1 LLTKTDCLAAR
12 KYASV
17 RRLPDVSL
25 KIAIGGKGGV
35 GKTTVTALLARC
47 LALNDNN
54 KVIAIDADPV
64 ANLAAGLGIPEDKPI
79 TPISELTELI
89 AERTGA
95 TPGTMGGFFTLNPK
109 VDDIPER
116 FSLSKDGVKLLVMG
130 TVQSGGSGCICPES
144 TILKA
149 LMNHLVLYRDDIVV
163 MDMEAGVEHLGR
175 ATSSSVDA
183 LIIVVN
189 PGARSR
195 SAAEKIRKLGTD
207 IGIKN
212 IIVLGNRVNNLEDE
226 ELIRKSLPDF
236 EILGFLPEHEEIVAA
251 DRAGKR
257 AFDDITTAP
266 KELFDIVE
274 KLTAMKK

>member
-1 LLTKTDCLAAR
+1 M
-12 KYASV
+12 
-17 RRLPDVSL
+17 SL

-47 LALNDNN
+47 LAADKNN

-64 ANLAAGLGIPEDKPI
+64 ANLAAGLGIPEDQPI
-79 TPISELTELI
+79 TPISQLTELI
-89 AERTGA
+89 EERTGA
-95 TPGTMGGFFTLNPK
+95 KAGTMGGFFTLNPK

-116 FSLSKDGVKLLVMG
+116 FSLERDGVKLLVMG

-149 LMNHLVLYRDDIVV
+149 LMNHLVLFRDDIVI

-175 ATSSSVDA
+175 ATSASVDA

-189 PGARSR
+189 PGSRSR
-195 SAAEKIRKLGTD
+195 AAADKIRKLGSD

-212 IIVLGNRVNNLEDE
+212 IIILGNRVKGVEDE
-226 ELIRKSLPDF
+226 ELIRSSLSDYQ
-236 EILGFLPEHEEIVAA
+236 IIGFLPEQEEIVDA
-251 DRAGKR
+251 DRAARR
-257 AFDDITTAP
+257 AFDDIHTAP
-266 KELFDIVE
+266 PELFAIVE

>member
-1 LLTKTDCLAAR
+1 M
-12 KYASV
+12 
-17 RRLPDVSL
+17 SL

-47 LALNDNN
+47 LAVDKNN

-64 ANLAAGLGIPEDKPI
+64 ANLAAGLGISEDKPI
-79 TPISELTELI
+79 TPISQLTELI
-89 AERTGA
+89 SERTGA
-95 TPGTMGGFFTLNPK
+95 KPGTMGGFFTLNPK

-116 FSLSKDGVKLLVMG
+116 FSLERDGVRLLVMG

-149 LMNHLVLYRDDIVV
+149 LMNHLVLFRDDIVV
-163 MDMEAGVEHLGR
+163 MDMEAGIEHLGR
-175 ATSSSVDA
+175 ATSASVDA

-195 SAAEKIRKLGTD
+195 AAADKIRKLGRD

-212 IIVLGNRVNNLEDE
+212 IIILGNRVKNKEDE
-226 ELIRKSLPDF
+226 DLIRSTLSDF
-236 EILGFLPEHEEIVAA
+236 EIIGFLPEHEEVVAA
-251 DRAGKR
+251 DREARR
-257 AFDDITTAP
+257 AFESIDTAP
-266 KELFDIVE
+266 KELFEIVA
-274 KLTAMKK
+274 KLTAMKR

>member
-1 LLTKTDCLAAR
+1 M
-12 KYASV
+12 
-17 RRLPDVSL
+17 SL

-47 LALNDNN
+47 LAADKNN

-64 ANLAAGLGIPEDKPI
+64 ANLAAGLGISEEQPI
-79 TPISELTELI
+79 TPIAQLTELI

-95 TPGTMGGFFTLNPK
+95 KPGTMGGFFALNPK

-116 FSLSKDGVKLLVMG
+116 FSLERDGVKLLVMG
-130 TVQSGGSGCICPES
+130 TVQSGGSGCLCPES

-149 LMNHLVLYRDDIVV
+149 LMNHLVLFRDEIVI
-163 MDMEAGVEHLGR
+163 MDMEAGIEHLGR
-175 ATSSSVDA
+175 ATSASVDA

-189 PGARSR
+189 PGSRSR
-195 SAAEKIRKLGTD
+195 AAADKIRKLGKD

-212 IIVLGNRVNNLEDE
+212 IIILGNRVKGREDE
-226 ELIRKSLPDF
+226 ELIRSSLPDY
-236 EILGFLPEHEEIVAA
+236 EIIGFLPEQEEIVAA
-251 DRAGKR
+251 DRGARR
-257 AFDDITTAP
+257 AFDDIRSAP
-266 KELFDIVE
+266 PALFAIVE

>member
-1 LLTKTDCLAAR
+1 M
-12 KYASV
+12 
-17 RRLPDVSL
+17 SL

-47 LALNDNN
+47 LATDNKN

-64 ANLAAGLGIPEDKPI
+64 ANLAAGLGISEDEPI
-79 TPISELTELI
+79 TPISRLTELI
-89 AERTGA
+89 TERTGA
-95 TPGTMGGFFTLNPK
+95 KPGTMGGFFTLNPK

-116 FSLSKDGVKLLVMG
+116 FSLERDGVKLLVMG

-149 LMNHLVLYRDDIVV
+149 LMNHLVLFRDDIVI

-175 ATSSSVDA
+175 ATSASVDA

-195 SAAEKIRKLGTD
+195 AAADTIRKLGKD
-207 IGIKN
+207 IGIQN
-212 IIVLGNRVNNLEDE
+212 IIILGNRVKGEEDR
-226 ELIRKSLPDF
+226 ELIRSSLPDYQV
-236 EILGFLPEHEEIVAA
+236 IGFLPEHQEIVAA
-251 DRAGKR
+251 DREGRR
-257 AFDDITTAP
+257 AFDDIHDAP
-266 KELFDIVE
+266 HELFEIVK
-274 KLTAMKK
+274 KLSGLKNS

>member
-1 LLTKTDCLAAR
+1 
-12 KYASV
+12 
-17 RRLPDVSL
+17 VSL

-47 LALNDNN
+47 LAADKNN

-64 ANLAAGLGIPEDKPI
+64 ANLAAGLGISEEQPI
-79 TPISELTELI
+79 TPIAQLTELI

-95 TPGTMGGFFTLNPK
+95 KPGTMGGFFTLNPK

-116 FSLSKDGVKLLVMG
+116 FSLERDGVKLLVMG
-130 TVQSGGSGCICPES
+130 TVQSGGSGCLCPES

-149 LMNHLVLYRDDIVV
+149 LMNHLVLFRDEIVI
-163 MDMEAGVEHLGR
+163 MDMEAGIEHLGR
-175 ATSSSVDA
+175 ATSASVDA

-189 PGARSR
+189 PGSRSR
-195 SAAEKIRKLGTD
+195 AAADKIRKLGKD

-212 IIVLGNRVNNLEDE
+212 IIILGNRVKGREDE
-226 ELIRKSLPDF
+226 ELIRSSLSDY
-236 EILGFLPEHEEIVAA
+236 EIIGFLPEQEEIVAA
-251 DRAGKR
+251 DRGARR
-257 AFDDITTAP
+257 AFDDIRSAP
-266 KELFDIVE
+266 PALFAIVE

>member
-1 LLTKTDCLAAR
+1 M
-12 KYASV
+12 
-17 RRLPDVSL
+17 SL

-47 LALNDNN
+47 LAADPKN

-64 ANLAAGLGIPEDKPI
+64 ANLAAGLGISEETPI
-79 TPISELTELI
+79 KPISELTELI

-95 TPGTMGGFFTLNPK
+95 KPGTMGGFFTLNPK
-109 VDDIPER
+109 VDDIPDR
-116 FSLSKDGVKLLVMG
+116 FSLVRDGVKLLVMG

-149 LMNHLVLYRDDIVV
+149 LMNHLVLVRDDIVI

-175 ATSSSVDA
+175 ATSASVDA
-183 LIIVVN
+183 LIVIVN

-195 SAAEKIRKLGTD
+195 AAAAKIRKLGQD

-212 IIVLGNRVNNLEDE
+212 ILILGNRVTGPEDE
-226 ELIRKSLPDF
+226 SLIRQSLPDF
-236 EILGFLPEHEEIVAA
+236 EIIGFLPEQEEIVEA
-251 DRAGKR
+251 DRAGRR
-257 AFDDITTAP
+257 AFEDITRAP
-266 KELFDIVE
+266 KELFEVVE
-274 KLTAMKK
+274 KLTAMKN

>member
-1 LLTKTDCLAAR
+1 M
-12 KYASV
+12 
-17 RRLPDVSL
+17 SL

-35 GKTTVTALLARC
+35 GKTTITALLARC
-47 LALNDNN
+47 LAADEKN

-64 ANLAAGLGIPEDKPI
+64 ANLAAGLGISEDVPI

-95 TPGTMGGFFTLNPK
+95 KPGTMGGFFTLNPK
-109 VDDIPER
+109 VDDIPDR
-116 FSLSKDGVKLLVMG
+116 FSQVRDGVKLLVMG

-149 LMNHLVLYRDDIVV
+149 LMNHLVLVREDIVL

-175 ATSSSVDA
+175 ATSASVDA
-183 LIIVVN
+183 LLVIVN

-195 SAAEKIRKLGTD
+195 AAASKIRKLGED

-212 IIVLGNRVNNLEDE
+212 ILILGNRVKGPEDE
-226 ELIRKSLPDF
+226 QLIRESLSGF
-236 EILGFLPEHEEIVAA
+236 EVIGFLPEQEEIVEA
-251 DRAGKR
+251 DRAGRR
-257 AFDDITTAP
+257 AYENIIDAP
-266 KELFDIVE
+266 EELYDVVK
-274 KLTAMKK
+274 KLMEMQK

>member
-1 LLTKTDCLAAR
+1 M
-12 KYASV
+12 
-17 RRLPDVSL
+17 SL

-35 GKTTVTALLARC
+35 GKTTVTSLLARC
-47 LALNDNN
+47 LAADKSN

-79 TPISELTELI
+79 KPISELTELI
-89 AERTGA
+89 EERTGA
-95 TPGTMGGFFTLNPK
+95 KAGTMGGFFALNPK
-109 VDDIPER
+109 VDDIPDR
-116 FSLSKDGVKLLVMG
+116 FSLERDGVRLLVMG

-149 LMNHLVLYRDDIVV
+149 LMNHLVLFRDDIVV

-175 ATSSSVDA
+175 ATSASVDA

-195 SAAEKIRKLGTD
+195 AAADKIRKLGTD

-212 IIVLGNRVNNLEDE
+212 IVVLANRVRDKEDE
-226 ELIRKSLPDF
+226 QLIRDSLTGF
-236 EILGFLPEHEEIVAA
+236 EILGYLPEDDEIVAA
-251 DRAGKR
+251 DREAR
-257 AFDDITTAP
+257 RPFEDIRNAP
-266 KELFDIVE
+266 KELFAVVE
-274 KLTAMKK
+274 KLVAMKKG